1 MVRGSVYR
9 GRSRKHLS
17 QYNEAEDDTADKKS
31 LKIVTYGKYF
41 CFYVGHY
48 DKEKYK
54 EQMDKYHQ
62 DAIKSRPNGRRRCKL

>member
-54 EQMDKYHQ
+54 EQMDKYH
-62 DAIKSRPNGRRRCKL
+62 